1 MEKFNEMING
11 ELLTFGRFLRY
22 LVRTLQDDAPYPG
35 TAEGEDGR

>member
-11 ELLTFGRFLRY
+11 EQLTF
-22 LVRTLQDDAPYPG
+22 DAPYPG